1 MVIDLHE
8 FFKRG
13 HCLERHFTDKIIKKA
28 SLTKLCEDLLYQD
41 PLESG
46 VIWKKCIFI

>member
-1 MVIDLHE
+1 MHFLRETNVLKD
-8 FFKRG
+8 
-13 HCLERHFTDKIIKKA
+13 HFTDKIIKKA

-46 VIWKKCIFI
+46 VIWEKCIFI